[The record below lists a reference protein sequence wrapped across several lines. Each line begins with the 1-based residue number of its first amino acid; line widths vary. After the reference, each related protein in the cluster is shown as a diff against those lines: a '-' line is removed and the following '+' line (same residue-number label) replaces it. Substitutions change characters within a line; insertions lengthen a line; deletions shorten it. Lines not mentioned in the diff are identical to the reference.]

1 MIIKVITAT
10 TDNLEELKVFTKE
23 LMSNINTED
32 IVISTNVEK
41 PKTEKSK
48 AEEPKAEEPKK
59 EEPKAEEPKAEEP
72 KKEEPKAEEPKTEKP
87 KTEDPKTEDPK
98 TEEYITLEEFRFS
111 IKDLLGK
118 DKTKR
123 GKVKALITEDG
134 YENLSEIP
142 EGKRK
147 DFLEKVRELLNE

>member
-41 PKTEKSK
+41 PKTEKS
-48 AEEPKAEEPKK
+48 
-59 EEPKAEEPKAEEP
+59 KAEEPKAEEP

-142 EGKRK
+142 EEKRK

>member
-41 PKTEKSK
+41 PKTEKF
-48 AEEPKAEEPKK
+48 
-59 EEPKAEEPKAEEP
+59 KAEEPKAEEP

-142 EGKRK
+142 EEKRK